1 MNVYVLIKTEMDEEF
16 NFHTTVCGVYT
27 KEGKEQ
33 FEKGLPE
40 EGRKLKEQL
49 HQRYMEDI
57 DSFSNCMF
65 SDSSND
71 RFNAFNNIMNRKIE
85 EAKKKIITLDD
96 YKTDEQ
102 LKNLYMYQNGYSWQV
117 EWLVDG

>member
-40 EGRKLKEQL
+40 KGGELKEQL
-49 HQRYMEDI
+49 HQRYIEDI

-71 RFNAFNNIMNRKIE
+71 RFNAFNNIMDRKIE
-85 EAKKKIITLDD
+85 ETKKNILSLDD

>member
-27 KEGKEQ
+27 KEGKERFEQ
-33 FEKGLPE
+33 SLPEKGGE
-40 EGRKLKEQL
+40 LKEQL

-71 RFNAFNNIMNRKIE
+71 RFNAFNNIMDRKIE
-85 EAKKKIITLDD
+85 ETKKNILSLDD
-96 YKTDEQ
+96 CKTDEQ

-117 EWLVDG
+117 EWLVDV

>member
-1 MNVYVLIKTEMDEEF
+1 MNVYVLIKTEMDEDF
-16 NFHTTVCGVYT
+16 NFQTTVCGVYT
-27 KEGKEQ
+27 KKGKEQ

-117 EWLVDG
+117 EWLVNG

>member
-49 HQRYMEDI
+49 HQKYMEDI

-71 RFNAFNNIMNRKIE
+71 RFNAFNNIMDRKIE
-85 EAKKKIITLDD
+85 ETKKNILSLDD